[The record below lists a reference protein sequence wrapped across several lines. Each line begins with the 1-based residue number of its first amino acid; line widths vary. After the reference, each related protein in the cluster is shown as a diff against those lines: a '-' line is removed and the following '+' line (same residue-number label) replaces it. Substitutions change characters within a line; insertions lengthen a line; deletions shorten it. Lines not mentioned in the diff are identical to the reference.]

1 MTFPKAFLLA
11 MPLALV
17 ALLFSLVPL
26 RAAERPNV
34 IFILA
39 DDLGY
44 GDLGCYGQ
52 KRIQTPNIDRL
63 AAEGMRFTQCYAG
76 STVCA
81 PSRGALMTGKH
92 TGHATVRGNGSP
104 EVPLGASETTVAQVF
119 KAVGYE
125 TALIGKWGV
134 GGNGTSGAP
143 NRKGFDYFFGYLT
156 QQEAHN
162 YYPEFLWRNT
172 EKVALEANLDGKQ
185 GTYTHDLLMSDALT
199 FLKAKRAAP
208 FFLYLPVTIP
218 HANNEAK
225 PNGQQVPSDAPYSDE
240 TWPQQEKNFAAMI
253 TRLDSGVGQIMA
265 LLKERGLDNDTL
277 VFFSSD
283 NGPHSE
289 GGHDSN
295 FFDSNGALRGIKR
308 DLYEGGIRVP
318 LIARWPGKIK
328 AGATSA
334 QLCAFW
340 DVLPTMAD
348 LVGEPLPNE
357 MDGVSILPALL
368 DGKRVPHPP
377 LYWEFYERGFAQ
389 AVREGDWK
397 GVKTALQ
404 RPMELYDL
412 SKDQSET
419 KDLAA
424 AQPEIAARLEALLR
438 ASHKDSPHWPTMP
451 KPASPTTRPTVQAKK
466 PATPSKME
474 FLF

>member
-1 MTFPKAFLLA
+1 MKHF
-11 MPLALV
+11 ALCI
-17 ALLFSLVPL
+17 ALLFAIIPAL
-26 RAAERPNV
+26 AAERPNV

-52 KRIQTPNIDRL
+52 QKIKTPNIDRL

-81 PSRGALMTGKH
+81 PSRCALMTGKH
-92 TGHATVRGNGSP
+92 TGHATIRGNGAP
-104 EVPLGASETTVAQVF
+104 EVPLTAAETTVAQVF
-119 KAVGYE
+119 HEVGYE

-156 QQEAHN
+156 QREAHD
-162 YYPEFLWRNT
+162 YYPEYLWRNF
-172 EKVALEANLDGKQ
+172 ERVALDANVGGKQ
-185 GTYTHDLLMSDALT
+185 GTYTPDLLLNDALA
-199 FLKAKRAAP
+199 FLKTKRRKP

-218 HANNEAK
+218 HTNNEAK
-225 PNGQQVPSDAPYSDE
+225 PNGQQVPDDAPYSAE

-253 TRLDSGVGQIMA
+253 TRLDSGIGQIMA
-265 LLKERGLDNDTL
+265 LLKERGLDDDTL
-277 VFFSSD
+277 MFFSSD
-283 NGPHSE
+283 NGPHNE
-289 GGHDSN
+289 GGHSSD

-318 LIARWPGKIK
+318 LIARWPGKVK
-328 AGATSA
+328 AGELST

-357 MDGVSILPALL
+357 MDGVSILPTLL
-368 DGKRVPHPP
+368 EGKRVPHPP

-397 GVKTALQ
+397 AVKPALQ
-404 RPMELYDL
+404 RPLELYDL
-412 SKDQSET
+412 SKDGGEAT
-419 KDLAA
+419 DLAA

-438 ASHKDSPHWPTMP
+438 ASHRESPLWPSLP
-451 KPASPTTRPTVQAKK
+451 KPAAQAARPQLEARGKGGK
-466 PATPSKME
+466 TPPRHE
-474 FLF
+474 RVLL